1 MSMTSLGGKNVC
13 RNREAHS
20 NNLSEFGPEFF
31 FADIRLQE
39 KQKKR
44 TRTAVMEDSFT
55 AEDADDMDVAFPEAA
70 PAGQQ
75 QEDVP
80 VDFVPWYDDLATLP
94 PIEETT
100 RKKPAPKAG
109 SVKNLEE
116 ILQKAK
122 ALYEEEAAEYA
133 KTGRL
138 VYSKSLID
146 SGINFSP

>member
-1 MSMTSLGGKNVC
+1 LLASL
-13 RNREAHS
+13 E
-20 NNLSEFGPEFF
+20 PFF

-44 TRTAVMEDSFT
+44 VRTSAAMEDSFT
-55 AEDADDMDVAFPEAA
+55 AEDADDMDVVFPEAA

-80 VDFVPWYDDLATLP
+80 VDFVPWYDDLAALP

-109 SVKNLEE
+109 SAKNLEE

-138 VYSKSLID
+138 VYSESLID
-146 SGINFSP
+146 SRINFSP